1 MDFTMT
7 FCYVYLPYCTC
18 LREAFILPSTVLS
31 LPIFLHSS
39 KSPSFVFYRDRDERK
54 KPQRN
59 TEIHSETER
68 DLILRV

>member
-1 MDFTMT
+1 MDVTMT
-7 FCYVYLPYCTC
+7 FCYVHLPYC

-54 KPQRN
+54 NYREIGRYIAKQR
-59 TEIHSETER
+59 EI
-68 DLILRV
+68 